1 MHDVPPVP
9 PVGEAP
15 ASLFDGGHLWVQE
28 FVEGAPLRVQ
38 LRDSGLLVF
47 GDLNSAFD
55 GDVPPGYRH
64 AVRHVREQ
72 FDRDPL
78 RAALDDVTALTLS
91 GVVTHGS
98 GVPYDRE
105 SLPPFLLVDAWADSE
120 DGLLPPDA
128 VDRLATQVGLASL
141 PAVRK
146 EVRAVD
152 FDVEAL
158 DFPQS
163 VWRDGPAAGVLVRN
177 KTGDRASI
185 ANTAVETTVP
195 ATADTSEQSP
205 AALAAELV
213 TDRRIERARVSADG
227 VPDSDVLTERVVEL
241 VAHEAHDALLGDR
254 ARVDIEAV
262 RSEAGALVREHLDE
276 HSG

>member
-1 MHDVPPVP
+1 MHDVPPVS

-28 FVEGAPLRVQ
+28 FVEGALLRVQ

-47 GDLNSAFD
+47 GDQNSPFD
-55 GDVPPGYRH
+55 GDVPTGYRH

-78 RAALDDVTALTLS
+78 RAALDDLTALTLS

-98 GVPYDRE
+98 GVAYDRE

-152 FDVEAL
+152 FDVTAL

-195 ATADTSEQSP
+195 ATPDTSEQSP

-213 TDRRIERARVSADG
+213 TGRRIERARPSTDG
-227 VPDSDVLTERVVEL
+227 VPDSDALTERVVEL
-241 VAHEAHDALLGDR
+241 VVHEAHDALLGDR

-276 HSG
+276 RSG